1 MLFVCNLIYDCTMK
15 LKITPTQRETVLQED
30 EMIISKT
37 DTKGK
42 ITYTNRTF
50 MNISLLSETELLGIQ
65 HNIIRHPD
73 MPRAAFKMLWDN
85 LQNGEEYFAYIK
97 NICKD
102 GGFYWVLANV
112 TPDYDQ
118 QGKLL
123 GYYSVRRRPSP
134 EAIATVTPIY
144 KRMLEI
150 ESQHSPKEALQKSL
164 NFLHNHLKEQ
174 GLTYNQFIY
183 QLMQREGYL

>member
-1 MLFVCNLIYDCTMK
+1 MK
-15 LKITPTQRETVLQED
+15 LNVIPTQRETVLQEN

-42 ITYTNRTF
+42 ITYINRTF
-50 MNISLLSETELLGIQ
+50 MTISQLSEAETLAIQ

-73 MPRAAFKMLWDN
+73 MPRGAFKMLWDN

-97 NICKD
+97 NLCKD
-102 GGFYWVLANV
+102 GGYYWVLANI

-134 EAIATVTPIY
+134 EAIAVVTPIY
-144 KRMLEI
+144 KKMLEI
-150 ESQHSPKEALQKSL
+150 ESQHSPKEALVKSL
-164 NFLHNHLKEQ
+164 EFLHGHLKDK

-183 QLMQREGYL
+183 ELMQREGYL

>member
-1 MLFVCNLIYDCTMK
+1 MK
-15 LKITPTQRETVLQED
+15 LKITPINKETVLQEN

-37 DTKGK
+37 DLTGK
-42 ITYTNRTF
+42 ITYANRTF
-50 MNISLLSETELLGIQ
+50 MAISQLSEAELLGVQ

-73 MPRAAFKMLWDN
+73 MPRATFKMLWDN
-85 LQNGEEYFAYIK
+85 LQNGEEYFAYVK

-102 GGFYWVLANV
+102 GGFYWVLANI

-118 QGKLL
+118 DGNVL

-134 EAIATVTPIY
+134 EAIATVIPIY
-144 KRMLEI
+144 SRMLEI
-150 ESQHSPKEALQKSL
+150 EAMHSPKEALIKSL
-164 NFLHNHLKEQ
+164 EYLHGHLKNQ

-183 QLMQREGYL
+183 GLMQQEGYL